1 MRFLKRLFAAIAAF
15 FSRQETETSD
25 PLIPKID
32 PEKLKR
38 KLDLQRIARENGAKG
53 IPAQNAT
60 QLTHAEH
67 AVRGELGRMR
77 EQTVKYGAQRIKQIQ
92 NRLDSIDIT
101 VDMNRVIELGNEF
114 VRSSDHHLTREE
126 GRMADFATDLK
137 RKFKILTAFRK
148 EHRLSDI
155 SAKTPSGAYIFL
167 QFLIVIA
174 CCVAEGALNA
184 TFFGSGLEGG
194 LLSGFTMA
202 FGLSFIN
209 VFICFFCGI
218 GFRYKNHVAS
228 SRRFWGWLLVS
239 LASTVTL
246 GLAVLISAFRHV
258 LTLSDDGSLNPMPLA
273 INNIAAGVFPVQDF
287 ESLILFCGTI
297 IFGSIGVWKGYRLW
311 DPYPGYAPIW
321 KQYSDAHRS
330 YIELIDELRNKLDV
344 EKSHVL
350 QKIDSGVEAAKKEIN
365 AFRYNMNQKAIVKKQ
380 VTETLVMADETLQS
394 LTRFYQNENMMARPS
409 GSHTPDYFDHPVVF
423 SELEMPD
430 FDVSRDEAKLAE
442 LESLLRRMVAQIEP
456 MRGKIQASFNQQNIQ
471 LQPLH
476 DLGHGD

>member
-1 MRFLKRLFAAIAAF
+1 MRFLNRLFAAIVAF

-32 PEKLKR
+32 PEKLKK
-38 KLDLQRIARENGAKG
+38 KLDIQRIARENGAKG

-77 EQTVKYGAQRIKQIQ
+77 EQTVKYGEQRVKQIQ

-101 VDMNRVIELGNEF
+101 VDMNRAFELGNEF

-126 GRMADFATDLK
+126 GRMTDFATDVKTKFQILK
-137 RKFKILTAFRK
+137 SFRK

-167 QFLIVIA
+167 QLLIVIA
-174 CCVAEGALNA
+174 CCVAEGVLNA
-184 TFFGSGLEGG
+184 AFFGSGLEGG
-194 LLSGFTMA
+194 LVSGFTMA

-218 GFRYKNHVAS
+218 GFRYKNHVTS

-239 LASTVTL
+239 FASTVTL
-246 GLAVLISAFRHV
+246 VLAVLISAVRHV
-258 LTLSDDGSLNPMPLA
+258 LTVSDDGSQNPLPLA
-273 INNIAAGVFPVQDF
+273 INNIGAGVFPVQDF

-297 IFGSIGVWKGYRLW
+297 IFGAVGIWKGYRLL
-311 DPYPGYAPIW
+311 DPYPGYAPVW
-321 KQYSDAHRS
+321 KQYSEAHRA
-330 YIELIDELRNKLDV
+330 YIELIDDLRNKLEV
-344 EKSHVL
+344 EKADVL
-350 QKIDSGVEAAKKEIN
+350 QKIDNGIERAEKEIS

-380 VTETLVMADETLQS
+380 VTETLVMADETLLS

-409 GSHTPDYFDHPVVF
+409 GSPAPVYFDHPVVF
-423 SELEMPD
+423 GDLEMPD
-430 FDVSRDEAKLAE
+430 FDVSRDEAKLGE
-442 LESLLRRMVAQIEP
+442 QESLLRRMVAQIEP

-471 LQPLH
+471 LQPLQ
-476 DLGHGD
+476 DLVQGE

>member
-15 FSRQETETSD
+15 FSRQETETSE

-32 PEKLKR
+32 PEKLKK

-53 IPAQNAT
+53 IPTQTAT

-67 AVRGELGRMR
+67 AVLAELGRMR
-77 EQTVKYGAQRIKQIQ
+77 EQTAKYGTQRLKQIQ

-101 VDMNRVIELGNEF
+101 VDMNRMIELGNEF
-114 VRSSDHHLTREE
+114 MRSSDHHLTREE
-126 GRMADFATDLK
+126 GRMADFATDVK
-137 RKFKILTAFRK
+137 TKFQILTAFRK

-167 QFLIVIA
+167 QLLIVIA

-228 SRRFWGWLLVS
+228 SRRVCGWLLFS

-246 GLAVLISAFRHV
+246 VLAVLISAVRHV
-258 LTLSDDGSLNPMPLA
+258 LTLSDDGSQNPMPLA
-273 INNIAAGVFPVQDF
+273 IHNIATGVFPVQDF

-297 IFGSIGVWKGYRLW
+297 MFGAVGVWKGYRLL
-311 DPYPGYAPIW
+311 DPYPGYASIW
-321 KQYSDAHRS
+321 KQYAEAHHA
-330 YIELIDELRNKLDV
+330 YIELIDELRNKLEA
-344 EKSHVL
+344 EKADIL
-350 QKIDSGVEAAKKEIN
+350 QKIEQGVAGAEKEIN

-380 VTETLVMADETLQS
+380 VAETLVMADETLQS

-409 GSHTPDYFDHPVVF
+409 GSPAPEYFDHPVVF
-423 SELEMPD
+423 GELEMPD
-430 FDVSRDEAKLAE
+430 FDISRDEVKLGE
-442 LESLLRRMVAQIEP
+442 QEGLLRKMVDQVEP

-471 LQPLH
+471 LQPLQ
-476 DLGHGD
+476 DLV